1 MVPLKLA
8 RVVKACSPE
17 LKHVA
22 AGFAALLSINSIAG
36 DAPP

>member
-1 MVPLKLA
+1 
-8 RVVKACSPE
+8 VVKACSPE

-22 AGFAALLSINSIAG
+22 TGLAALVSINSIAG